1 MAKLEFEPTSFHCP
15 SKYCNRLA
23 AEADSLRPWKLGLKP
38 AIGQT

>member
-1 MAKLEFEPTSFHCP
+1 MAKSGFEPPSFRCP

-23 AEADSLRPWKLGLKP
+23 AEAGSLRPWKLGLKP